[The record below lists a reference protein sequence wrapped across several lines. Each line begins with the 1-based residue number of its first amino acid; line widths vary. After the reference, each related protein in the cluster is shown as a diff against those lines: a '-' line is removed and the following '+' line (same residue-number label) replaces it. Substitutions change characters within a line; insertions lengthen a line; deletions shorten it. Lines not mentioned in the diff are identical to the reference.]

1 MPVPPNPRLAAF
13 LKFVFLI
20 YIFSLVFHSMG
31 FSLLPKPVVDLFS
44 SFGFYNDVLLLRM
57 IPSKHDTAEAYA
69 GHMILST
76 LYMVP
81 AIALFAIVAVRDV
94 LARIKL
100 LPRHCAMPYSLIAI
114 SALLIAVGCYFIFST
129 SHSSFANDDRRF
141 RGMPIWWVMSM
152 TTFMWPSI
160 FTVLSCALVNPKYT
174 RENWKI

>member
-1 MPVPPNPRLAAF
+1 MPVPPNPRLATF
-13 LKFVFLI
+13 LKFVLLL

-44 SFGFYNDVLLLRM
+44 GFGFYNDVLLLRM

-76 LYMVP
+76 LYIP
-81 AIALFAIVAVRDV
+81 PTIALFAIVAVRDA

-100 LPRHCAMPYSLIAI
+100 LPRHYAMPYSLIAF

-141 RGMPIWWVMSM
+141 RGMPLLWVMLM
-152 TTFMWPSI
+152 TTCMWPLL
-160 FTVLSCALVNPKYT
+160 FGVLAGALINPKYLK
-174 RENWKI
+174 EHWKL

>member
-1 MPVPPNPRLAAF
+1 MPVPPNPRLATF

-44 SFGFYNDVLLLRM
+44 GFGFYNDVLLLRM
-57 IPSKHDTAEAYA
+57 IPSKHDAAEAYA

-76 LYMVP
+76 LYILP
-81 AIALFAIVAVRDV
+81 TIALFAIVAVRDA

-100 LPRHCAMPYSLIAI
+100 LPRHYAMPYSLIAF

-141 RGMPIWWVMSM
+141 RGMPLLWVMLM
-152 TTFMWPSI
+152 TTFIWPSV
-160 FTVLSCALVNPKYT
+160 FALLSGALVIPKYT
-174 RENWKI
+174 RENWKL